1 MDAIIA
7 SAFCSLHTCD
17 AHPTIHNFS
26 EPVNITMNRLAIRSR
41 SLIRPRVFRAHS
53 SVAGSNEIKI
63 IPRKNDGLQ
72 QVKAL
77 GLPTLEAT
85 AREVAGKTRRPLFD
99 SSKERGPD
107 PSQIREGEMILGLA
121 CEALEDILRKG
132 DNTFCIRGEPV
143 NFFDCEVNTN
153 LRLAKI
159 FWCLPYSLVGLPD
172 EIKNVVVEKMQS
184 ILDQRGS
191 KIQYMVHTKLR
202 HYYPPKLR
210 FVAKRDFDTE
220 KLILEG
226 TDNYDIEDE
235 KV

>member
-1 MDAIIA
+1 
-7 SAFCSLHTCD
+7 
-17 AHPTIHNFS
+17 
-26 EPVNITMNRLAIRSR
+26 MNSLAIRSARR
-41 SLIRPRVFRAHS
+41 SLIRTRDFCRTLSSS
-53 SVAGSNEIKI
+53 SVAGNKEIKI
-63 IPRKNDGLQ
+63 VPRKNDSLQ

-77 GLPTLEAT
+77 GLATLEAT
-85 AREVAGKTRRPLFD
+85 AAEVAAKTRKPLFD
-99 SSKERGPD
+99 LSKEGGPD
-107 PSQIREGEMILGLA
+107 PIQIKEGEMILGLA

-132 DNTFCIRGEPV
+132 DTTFCIREEPI
-143 NFFDCEVNTN
+143 NFFDCEVNTD

-159 FWCLPYSLVGLPD
+159 FWCLPYSLVVLPD

-184 ILDQRGS
+184 ILDQRGG

-220 KLILEG
+220 KFLVEG
-226 TDNYDIEDE
+226 MDDDHDIEDE